1 MCCTPST
8 FSVVVNGSSLR
19 INLRMKWSSDILNYL
34 RRLRGNSSEAVLTRK
49 AGGAFFINALGTAIA
64 FGLQVLLARLLG
76 VTDFGKYIYVITW
89 INLLVMVGKL
99 GLDTTSLRLLP
110 GYSSHGQWHLL
121 RGYVRYSTGVAV
133 MSSVGIGMGL
143 AIVVTVSRDLLEAG
157 LVPVFIIGAT
167 LLPLTVFLVLR
178 CVQLQAFR
186 YIVLSQVPQVILR
199 PLLLGLALVVVSVF
213 RDGTVPAGQAMML
226 NVVTTV
232 LVAVVVMVT
241 ARRVLP
247 REFFVGPRERE
258 NGIWRGIALPM
269 LLITSFNIVLNQT
282 DMLMV
287 GSLLTAREAGI
298 YGGVSRI
305 AMLIPLAIVLVNLVT
320 APVIAELYSCGR
332 LSQLQRMTT
341 RVAWGSVVV
350 SMPLFLVVVTVP
362 QNLLRVFGSEFIGGT
377 EALVILACGRLV
389 IALTGSAGY
398 LMSMSDHQKRAAY
411 ILGLTAML
419 DVALC
424 AGLVPRFGIE
434 GAATASTAT
443 SVVWCVAMVVD
454 ARRMTGIS
462 ATIVDF
468 QRLRKSA

>member
-1 MCCTPST
+1 
-8 FSVVVNGSSLR
+8 
-19 INLRMKWSSDILNYL
+19 
-34 RRLRGNSSEAVLTRK
+34 
-49 AGGAFFINALGTAIA
+49 
-64 FGLQVLLARLLG
+64 
-76 VTDFGKYIYVITW
+76 
-89 INLLVMVGKL
+89 
-99 GLDTTSLRLLP
+99 
-110 GYSSHGQWHLL
+110 
-121 RGYVRYSTGVAV
+121 
-133 MSSVGIGMGL
+133 
-143 AIVVTVSRDLLEAG
+143 
-157 LVPVFIIGAT
+157 
-167 LLPLTVFLVLR
+167 
-178 CVQLQAFR
+178 
-186 YIVLSQVPQVILR
+186 
-199 PLLLGLALVVVSVF
+199 
-213 RDGTVPAGQAMML
+213 
-226 NVVTTV
+226 
-232 LVAVVVMVT
+232 
-241 ARRVLP
+241 
-247 REFFVGPRERE
+247 
-258 NGIWRGIALPM
+258 
-269 LLITSFNIVLNQT
+269 
-282 DMLMV
+282 
-287 GSLLTAREAGI
+287 
-298 YGGVSRI
+298 
-305 AMLIPLAIVLVNLVT
+305 
-320 APVIAELYSCGR
+320 
-332 LSQLQRMTT
+332 MTT